1 MTENS
6 VDKLWKIWESV
17 LKRTREVIQNDRV
30 IDIWFK
36 PLKINKIE
44 NNVIYLE
51 IPNQLF
57 YKGLEPFLDRFKDI
71 LAETLGF
78 LPELRWVL
86 PEGTITSSSESSEIK
101 ERMLGES
108 LNPDYIFETFVVGPC
123 NRLAHAASLA
133 VAQSPG
139 MAYNPLFI
147 YGDVG
152 LGKTHL
158 MQAIGHL
165 VGRSVQHAN
174 IAYMPCEIFMNQ
186 FIHSIQTK
194 TAHLFRNK
202 FRKADVLLI
211 DDIHFLAGKEG
222 TQEEFF
228 HTFNALYDQRKQI
241 VLSSDRPP
249 KEIADL
255 EKRLVSRF
263 EWGLVVDLQPPD
275 FETRVAILKKKC
287 ETKNI
292 VLGDDV
298 IFYLAE
304 NISGNIRL
312 LEGAL
317 NRLVALS
324 SLFDQKLDINVAKE
338 YLKEM
343 LVSQKRLITI
353 QKIQE
358 VVAEYFRISIYDLK
372 SQRRVK
378 NLVIPR
384 QIAMHLAREMTASSL
399 TAIAEEFGGKD
410 HTTVIHACKKI
421 KSAIE
426 QDANIRSIIN
436 RITDILNSK

>member
-1 MTENS
+1 MNQNL
-6 VDKLWKIWESV
+6 VDNLWKKWENV
-17 LKRTREVIQNDRV
+17 MERMREELKNDR
-30 IDIWFK
+30 IFETWFK

-44 NNVIYLE
+44 ENNVFLE
-51 IPNQLF
+51 IPNQIF
-57 YKGLEPFLDRFKDI
+57 YKGLMPFLENFKHVLSEVLEI
-71 LAETLGF
+71 Q
-78 LPELRWVL
+78 PELHWIL
-86 PEGTITSSSESSEIK
+86 PTESDNSENLVIK
-101 ERMLGES
+101 EKESCIGEN
-108 LNPDYIFETFVVGPC
+108 LNPDYVFETFVVGPC

-147 YGDVG
+147 YGGVG

-165 VGRSVQHAN
+165 AGNTRNSAV
-174 IAYMPCEIFMNQ
+174 AYMPCEIFVNQ

-194 TAHLFRNK
+194 TTHLFRNK
-202 FRKADVLLI
+202 FRNTDILLI

-249 KEIADL
+249 KEIPDL

-292 VLGDDV
+292 LLSDDV

-304 NISGNIRL
+304 NISDNIRL

-317 NRLVALS
+317 NRLVAIS
-324 SLFDQKLDINVAKE
+324 SLFDKKLSLDVAKE
-338 YLKEM
+338 YLKEIIGNQRKM
-343 LVSQKRLITI
+343 ITI
-353 QKIQE
+353 EKIQE
-358 VVAEYFRISIYDLK
+358 VVADYFKISVHDLK
-372 SQRRVK
+372 SQRRIK

-384 QIAMHLAREMTASSL
+384 QIAMYLARELTQNSL
-399 TAIAEEFGGKD
+399 TVIAEEFGGKD
-410 HTTVIHACKKI
+410 HTTVIHACRKI
-421 KSAIE
+421 KQCMENDQNIKAIV
-426 QDANIRSIIN
+426 NK
-436 RITDILNSK
+436 ITNNLNV

>member
-1 MTENS
+1 MEKT
-6 VDKLWKIWESV
+6 VDKLWKQWETV
-17 LKRTREVIQNDRV
+17 LIKLEEELKNERV
-30 IDIWFK
+30 IDSWFK
-36 PLKINKIE
+36 PLKINKIDG
-44 NNVIYLE
+44 NLLYIE

-57 YKGLEPFLDRFKDI
+57 YKGLIPFLDSFKNILTEVFGFEPDI
-71 LAETLGF
+71 RWMMPGTEPSQEQKTGNVLSSKEIETGDN
-78 LPELRWVL
+78 
-86 PEGTITSSSESSEIK
+86 
-101 ERMLGES
+101 
-108 LNPDYIFETFVVGPC
+108 LNPDYVFENFVVGPC

-133 VAQSPG
+133 IGQTPG
-139 MAYNPLFI
+139 VAYNPLFI

-165 VGRSVQHAN
+165 AKSLTHAQVV
-174 IAYMPCEIFMNQ
+174 YLSCEIFVNQ

-194 TAHLFRNK
+194 TTHLFRNK
-202 FRKADVLLI
+202 FRNTDILLI

-249 KEIADL
+249 KEIASL

-287 ETKNI
+287 EKKNL
-292 VLGDDV
+292 VLSDDV
-298 IFYLAE
+298 IFYIAD
-304 NISGNIRL
+304 NIIGNIRM

-317 NRLVALS
+317 NRLVAV
-324 SLFDQKLDINVAKE
+324 SLLFEKELTVDAAKE

-343 LVSQKRLITI
+343 LISQKKIITV
-353 QKIQE
+353 QRIQE
-358 VVAEYFRISIYDLK
+358 VVAEYFRISVHDLK
-372 SQRRVK
+372 SQRRIK

-384 QIAMHLAREMTASSL
+384 QIAMHLSRTLTGSSL

-421 KSAIE
+421 SSEIE
-426 QDANIRSIIN
+426 NNENIRAIVDKIIN
-436 RITDILNSK
+436 TLKS